1 MEIRISELESLL
13 IGKLLG
19 KGFARAEAKIIT
31 AEFIGG
37 DLAGKTTHG
46 VFSFPRF
53 YRRISTTSRGHFRVS
68 KDRGPIAYFDGRGD
82 AGQLL
87 AARAV
92 DMIVRKAKRYG
103 VAAVGGGNH
112 VFFQRPAAW
121 AEKMAEREIIGLC
134 FIYGGG
140 PIIAPTG
147 SAEPIL
153 STNPIGIAIPTAKEP
168 IVLDMAVSEKAY
180 SNVDVAK
187 ALGKKLAGDWALDRA
202 GRPTRDPHQ
211 AVSIRPIAGYKG
223 FGLALMLEIL
233 TGALMQTPAGKR
245 GKGPRGFLFIGIDPR
260 AFTTVAAF
268 RRETAKLVREVKGAR
283 RLPGVSSIRLPGER
297 ASALRKEILKR
308 GTIEIDPRTL
318 DAIRK
323 L

>member
-1 MEIRISELESLL
+1 MKIPITELEFLL
-13 IGKLLG
+13 INKLRG
-19 KGFARAEAKIIT
+19 KGFTRGESKIIT

-53 YRRISTTSRGHFRVS
+53 YQRISNTPRKPFRVS
-68 KDRGPIAYFDGRGD
+68 KDHGPIAYFDGRGD

-92 DMIVRKAKRYG
+92 NMIVRKAKRYG

-112 VFFQRPAAW
+112 TFFQRPAAW
-121 AEKMAEREIIGLC
+121 AEHMAERGIIGLC

-140 PIIAPTG
+140 PIIAPPG

-153 STNPIGIAIPTAKEP
+153 STNPIGIAIPTAREP
-168 IVLDMAVSEKAY
+168 MVLDMAVSKKAY
-180 SNVDVAK
+180 SNIDLAK
-187 ALGKKLAGDWALDRA
+187 ALGKKLAGDWALDAA
-202 GRPTRDPHQ
+202 GRPTRDPYK
-211 AVSIRPIAGYKG
+211 AVSMLPIAGYKG
-223 FGLALMLEIL
+223 FGLAFMLEIL

-245 GKGPRGFLFIGIDPR
+245 GKVARGFLFIGIDPR
-260 AFTTVAAF
+260 AFTTLAAF

-283 RLPGVSSIRLPGER
+283 RLPGIDSIRLPGER

-308 GTIEIDPRTL
+308 GTIEIDPRIL